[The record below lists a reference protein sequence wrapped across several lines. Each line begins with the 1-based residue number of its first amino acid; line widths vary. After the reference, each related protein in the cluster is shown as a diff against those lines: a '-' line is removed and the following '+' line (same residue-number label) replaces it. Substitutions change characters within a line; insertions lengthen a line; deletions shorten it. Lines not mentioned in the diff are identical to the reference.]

1 VAAALP
7 QLLYPA
13 GPRLAVTNRRPACL
27 LDPYVR
33 LAQETYG
40 NIGYLQG
47 LWRYRGFDSEPAA
60 STAARL
66 PQETTAA
73 RSLR

>member
-1 VAAALP
+1 
-7 QLLYPA
+7 LYPA

-47 LWRYRGFDSEPAA
+47 LWRYRGFVPEPA
-60 STAARL
+60 STARHS
-66 PQETTAA
+66 QETTAA
-73 RSLR
+73 RSVR